1 MKSRNLKALATY
13 DLPILAKI
21 LVVCF
26 QGSERRGAAMA
37 EGPARETWPKERT
50 QWHSKERYLCG
61 LLVPAVVDERRS
73 KNQDDCQLFPR
84 KRCSNY
90 QGLWFRCRPVA
101 GMGDP
106 EIDGGGCSRR
116 VVAKSVPHASRLK
129 SRKQVVNARVVGARL
144 GQRELLYLE
153 MGHGGGR
160 SRVQGRGD
168 VRGD

>member
-1 MKSRNLKALATY
+1 VVLLWRKYRREKPGQKNVRNGTAKSATFAGY
-13 DLPILAKI
+13 WCLPL
-21 LVVCF
+21 
-26 QGSERRGAAMA
+26 STRGD
-37 EGPARETWPKERT
+37 R
-50 QWHSKERYLCG
+50 
-61 LLVPAVVDERRS
+61 

-129 SRKQVVNARVVGARL
+129 RRKQVVNARVVGARL
-144 GQRELLYLE
+144 GQRELLYLK
-153 MGHGGGR
+153 MGHCGGR

-168 VRGD
+168 VRGDWGRWRSPVMARPGNTVCGWCVLGSAQFRR